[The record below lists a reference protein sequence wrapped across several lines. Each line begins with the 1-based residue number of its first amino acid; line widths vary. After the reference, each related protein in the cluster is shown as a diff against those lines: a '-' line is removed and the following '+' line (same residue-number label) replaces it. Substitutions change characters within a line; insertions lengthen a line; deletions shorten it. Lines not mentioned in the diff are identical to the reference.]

1 MSPRAAAARRL
12 LRVEEGRAH
21 VARLAGPPAGSGQA
35 AEAEAPDARLISELV
50 AGVTRH
56 RRRLDFV
63 LDRFYRGDPGRLDP
77 LLRQVLRVGLFELLV
92 RKTPPHAA
100 VSEAARAA
108 REVSHP
114 GGVRLVNGL
123 LRAAA
128 RAAEGG
134 ALPEPDSG
142 DPADDLAVRESH
154 PTWLVRRWLDRY
166 GEAEA
171 LVLLR
176 ADNAAPA
183 YSLRVNLLR
192 TTPAALSARLTALG
206 VGWRLS
212 RYLDDFLVVERLQPV
227 LRAGLLEEGVC
238 AVQDEAAGLVV
249 RVLDPQPGER
259 VLDGAAAPG
268 GKAVYAAQRMQ
279 DRGEVVAVD
288 LHEARTALVRRAAE
302 AQGVTIV
309 RAVAADLRTFEAEA
323 PFDRVL
329 LDAPCTGLGVLAK
342 RADLRWNRRPED
354 FAGLTALQ
362 DDLLDAAAR
371 HVRPGGLL
379 VYATCTL
386 EPEEN
391 AERVAAFLGRHP
403 DFRREPV
410 GDAVPE
416 TMRTAGGDYAAL
428 PHRHGTDGAYTAR
441 LRRAALAR

>member
-1 MSPRAAAARRL
+1 MSPRADAARRL
-12 LRVEEGRAH
+12 LRVEQDRAH
-21 VARLAGPPAGSGQA
+21 VARLADADADA
-35 AEAEAPDARLISELV
+35 ADARLTSELV

-63 LDRFYRGDPGRLDP
+63 LDHFYRGDPARLDP
-77 LLRQVLRVGLFELLV
+77 LLRQVLRVGLYELLV
-92 RKTPPHAA
+92 RETPPHAA
-100 VSEAARAA
+100 VSEAVKAARALL
-108 REVSHP
+108 HP
-114 GGVRLVNGL
+114 GAANLANGL

-134 ALPEPDSG
+134 TLPDPAGG
-142 DPADDLAVRESH
+142 DPADDLAVRASH

-166 GEAEA
+166 GEDETLA
-171 LVLLR
+171 LLR
-176 ADNAAPA
+176 ADNQAPSYA
-183 YSLRVNLLR
+183 LRVNLLR
-192 TTPAALSARLTALG
+192 TTPEALGERLTALG
-206 VGWRLS
+206 VGWRIS
-212 RYLDDFLVVERLQPV
+212 HYLDDFLVVDRLQPV
-227 LRAGLLEEGVC
+227 LRAGLLEEGLC

-259 VLDGAAAPG
+259 VLDAAAAPG
-268 GKAVYAAQRMQ
+268 GKAVYAAQRME
-279 DRGEVVAVD
+279 DRGAVVAVD

-309 RAVAADLRTFEAEA
+309 RAVAADLRTWEAEA

-354 FAGLTALQ
+354 VSTLTALQ

-391 AERVAAFLGRHP
+391 AGRVAAFLARHP
-403 DFRREPV
+403 NFGREPV
-410 GDAVPE
+410 GDAVPAS
-416 TMRTAGGDYAAL
+416 MRTTEGDYAAL
-428 PHRHGTDGAYTAR
+428 PHRHGTDGAYAAR
-441 LRRAALAR
+441 LRRAEE